1 MFETLS
7 IFRTAHAMAVH
18 AGERQTILAQN
29 MANADTP
36 DYSARDIKPFSEV
49 VGETVADPGLLTT
62 RATHLT
68 SQGSPHEANVFT
80 REGEHDPNGNSVSL
94 EVEMLNAVDA
104 KRQHDRA
111 LAIYK
116 TSMGLLRTT
125 LGRG

>member
-49 VGETVADPGLLTT
+49 VSATSTGPDLRAT
-62 RATHLT
+62 RASHLAAQS
-68 SQGSPHEANVFT
+68 SQFEASMFT
-80 REGEHDPNGNSVSL
+80 REGEHNPNGNSVSL
-94 EVEMLNAVDA
+94 ELEMLHAVDA

-116 TSMGLLRTT
+116 SSMGLLRTS